1 MEVSMSNLNEKRKAM
16 EKAVRDYLEVAD
28 DNDTLDSA
36 YQDIMSTVE
45 KAALQDMY
53 IRMGLN
59 KALLSKNVGISKTTL
74 LKRFKIYKIN

>member
-1 MEVSMSNLNEKRKAM
+1 MSNLNEKRKAM